1 MKLVPSPAVALVRLA
16 ILAVLAVAGPARADD
31 YADVGQLLRS
41 GKLAEAQAK
50 ADLYLANKPRDPQM
64 RFLKAVIQT
73 DAGKPEDAIT
83 TLTSLT
89 QEFPELPEPYNN
101 LAVLY
106 AGLNQYDK
114 ARTALEMAVRLNPAY
129 ATAHENLGDVY
140 AKLATQAYGKSLQLD
155 ANNPGAQQ
163 KVSTLNTM
171 LAPKPKPARPA
182 AR

>member
-1 MKLVPSPAVALVRLA
+1 MKLVPSSA
-16 ILAVLAVAGPARADD
+16 AVLARFAMLAALTLASHAWADD
-31 YADVGQLLRS
+31 YADVGQLLRA

-50 ADLYLANKPRDPQM
+50 ADLYLASKPRDPQM

-73 DAGKPEDAIT
+73 DAGKPEDAIA
-83 TLTSLT
+83 TLTGLT

-106 AGLNQYDK
+106 AGQNQYDK

-140 AKLATQAYGKSLQLD
+140 AKLAAQAYGKSLQLD
-155 ANNPGAQQ
+155 ANNPGAQL

-171 LAPKPKPARPA
+171 LAPKGKAARPA